1 MDCESDNGSIRPC
14 GELSRNP
21 WPLSLPEFG
30 FLGEREVLQSWQWE
44 TGVLIKLLY
53 SVHIETL
60 FCECSGKT
68 ILQINFWFLGFLNIA
83 FHRHVCVINFTN
95 SFKTE
100 RGGDGDQAW
109 KKDQ

>member
-53 SVHIETL
+53 SVHTETL
-60 FCECSGKT
+60 FCRCSGKA
-68 ILQINFWFLGFLNIA
+68 ILQNKFLVSRVSEHCITQTCLCDKFY
-83 FHRHVCVINFTN
+83 
-95 SFKTE
+95 K
-100 RGGDGDQAW
+100 
-109 KKDQ
+109 